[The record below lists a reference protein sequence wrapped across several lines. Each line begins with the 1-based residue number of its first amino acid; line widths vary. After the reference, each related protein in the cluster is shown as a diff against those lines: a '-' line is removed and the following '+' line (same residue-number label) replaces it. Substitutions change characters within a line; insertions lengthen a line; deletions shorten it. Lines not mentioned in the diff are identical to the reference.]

1 MSNVDENKDEWL
13 EVINDTAKLLANR
26 QARVLETAVSSNA
39 ISDNLAGNV
48 EFWSWMNRN
57 YSSAGGG
64 MFSSNQAMNDY
75 IKSGSGKAMWMEKQ
89 LQGKGYEFDWVQ
101 KQRHNP
107 LNIFKKYDLG
117 DVSNQP
123 AIDAVEKNL
132 LTGKESSYQM
142 KAYTS
147 KSNPHLQNTGKDVTV
162 ITNAEKVDVVSDNGY
177 AVESFKDNN
186 EIKSDILQRQ
196 KSIEN
201 GSATPSY
208 TISNV
213 AGTMAKAGLAGCVIG
228 MGTEAVL
235 SYKKMKNGEISEDEY
250 ITEVLKSG
258 GETGVTSGVTAG
270 IMIPV
275 NAAITAA
282 GVTSVVGIPIAI
294 AISAGVDKIVAP
306 CFGRGEYKNILG
318 EATYCQSLES
328 MYVPFMKTL
337 EYAADEYKSFADKVT
352 EQDGIYNKIR
362 EKDRAVNK
370 ALKNLY
376 DSI

>member
-1 MSNVDENKDEWL
+1 
-13 EVINDTAKLLANR
+13 
-26 QARVLETAVSSNA
+26 
-39 ISDNLAGNV
+39 
-48 EFWSWMNRN
+48 
-57 YSSAGGG
+57 
-64 MFSSNQAMNDY
+64 
-75 IKSGSGKAMWMEKQ
+75 MEKQ
-89 LQGKGYEFDWVQ
+89 LQGKGYEYDWVQ

-132 LTGKESSYQM
+132 LTGKESTYQM

-162 ITNAEKVDVVSDNGY
+162 ITNAEKVDVVRDNGY
-177 AVESFKDNN
+177 TVESFKDNN
-186 EIKSDILQRQ
+186 EIKNDILQRQ
-196 KSIEN
+196 KSIES
-201 GSATPSY
+201 GSAAPSY
-208 TISNV
+208 TVSNV
-213 AGTMAKAGLAGCVIG
+213 AGTMAKAGLAGCAIG
-228 MGTEAVL
+228 IGVEAVL

-250 ITEVLKSG
+250 ITEILKSG

-306 CFGRGEYKNILG
+306 CFGRGEYKKILG
-318 EATYCQSLES
+318 EATYYQSLES
-328 MYVPFMKTL
+328 MYVPFMQTL
-337 EYAADEYKSFADKVT
+337 EYAAAEYKSFADKVV
-352 EQDGIYNKIR
+352 EQDGVYNKIR

-370 ALKNLY
+370 ALKDLY

>member
-123 AIDAVEKNL
+123 SIDAVEKNL

-147 KSNPHLQNTGKDVTV
+147 NSNPHLQNTGKDVTV

-186 EIKSDILQRQ
+186 EIKNDILQRQ

-213 AGTMAKAGLAGCVIG
+213 AGTMAKAGLTGCVIG

-318 EATYCQSLES
+318 EATYYQSLES

>member
-39 ISDNLAGNV
+39 ISDNLASNV

-64 MFSSNQAMNDY
+64 MFASNQAMNDY
-75 IKSGSGKAMWMEKQ
+75 IKSGLGKAMWMEKQ
-89 LQGKGYEFDWVQ
+89 LQGKGYEYDWVQ

-123 AIDAVEKNL
+123 SIDAVEKNL
-132 LTGKESSYQM
+132 LTGKESAYQM

-147 KSNPHLQNTGKDVTV
+147 KTNPHLQNTEKDVTV
-162 ITNAEKVDVVSDNGY
+162 ITNVEKVDVVRDNGY
-177 AVESFKDNN
+177 TVESFKDNN
-186 EIKSDILQRQ
+186 EIKNDILQRQ

-201 GSATPSY
+201 GSAAPSY
-208 TISNV
+208 TVSNV
-213 AGTMAKAGLAGCVIG
+213 AGTMAKAGLAGCAIG
-228 MGTEAVL
+228 MGAEAVL

-250 ITEVLKSG
+250 ITEILKSG

-306 CFGRGEYKNILG
+306 CFGRGEYKKILG
-318 EATYCQSLES
+318 EATYYQSLES
-328 MYVPFMKTL
+328 MYVPFMQTL
-337 EYAADEYKSFADKVT
+337 EYAADEYKSFADKVV
-352 EQDGIYNKIR
+352 EQDSVYNKIR
-362 EKDRAVNK
+362 EKDRVVNK
-370 ALKNLY
+370 ALKDLY
-376 DSI
+376 GSI

>member
-13 EVINDTAKLLANR
+13 EVISNTAKLLANR

-39 ISDNLAGNV
+39 ISDNLASNV

-64 MFSSNQAMNDY
+64 MFASNQAMNDY
-75 IKSGSGKAMWMEKQ
+75 IKSGSGKAMCMEKQ
-89 LQGKGYEFDWVQ
+89 LQGKGYEYDWVQ

-132 LTGKESSYQM
+132 LTGKESTYQM

-147 KSNPHLQNTGKDVTV
+147 KSNSHLQNTGKDVTV
-162 ITNAEKVDVVSDNGY
+162 ITNAEKVDVVRDNGY
-177 AVESFKDNN
+177 TVESFKDNN
-186 EIKSDILQRQ
+186 EIKNDILQRQ
-196 KSIEN
+196 KSIES
-201 GSATPSY
+201 GSAAPSY
-208 TISNV
+208 TVSNV
-213 AGTMAKAGLAGCVIG
+213 AGTMAKAGLAGCAIG
-228 MGTEAVL
+228 IGVEAVL

-250 ITEVLKSG
+250 ITEILKSG

-306 CFGRGEYKNILG
+306 CFGRGEYKKILG
-318 EATYCQSLES
+318 EATYYQSLES
-328 MYVPFMKTL
+328 MYVPFMQTL
-337 EYAADEYKSFADKVT
+337 EYAAAEYKSFADKVV
-352 EQDGIYNKIR
+352 EQDGVYNKIR

-370 ALKNLY
+370 ALKDLY

>member
-1 MSNVDENKDEWL
+1 
-13 EVINDTAKLLANR
+13 
-26 QARVLETAVSSNA
+26 
-39 ISDNLAGNV
+39 
-48 EFWSWMNRN
+48 
-57 YSSAGGG
+57 
-64 MFSSNQAMNDY
+64 
-75 IKSGSGKAMWMEKQ
+75 
-89 LQGKGYEFDWVQ
+89 
-101 KQRHNP
+101 
-107 LNIFKKYDLG
+107 
-117 DVSNQP
+117 
-123 AIDAVEKNL
+123 
-132 LTGKESSYQM
+132 
-142 KAYTS
+142 
-147 KSNPHLQNTGKDVTV
+147 
-162 ITNAEKVDVVSDNGY
+162 
-177 AVESFKDNN
+177 
-186 EIKSDILQRQ
+186 
-196 KSIEN
+196 
-201 GSATPSY
+201 
-208 TISNV
+208 
-213 AGTMAKAGLAGCVIG
+213 MAKAGLAGCAIG
-228 MGTEAVL
+228 IGAEAVL

-250 ITEVLKSG
+250 ITEILKSG

-306 CFGRGEYKNILG
+306 CFGRGEYKNILR
-318 EATYCQSLES
+318 EATYYQSLES